1 MGDLAFFTL
10 IYKYLDHEINEVG
23 LDLMGRMMTW
33 ASAIALVLVT
43 LWILIQ
49 GYRIVNGQSREP
61 MMALVTNMA
70 RIALIVTVATTMGV
84 FGAGLHDFFTSGLN
98 AEINQLV
105 TGNDQTA
112 SDSIDQNLAYTQ
124 AALIAIETAAQA
136 PPTDAHAAMAEARAL
151 SFATFG
157 TASPPMAA
165 AAMLLLYQFA
175 LALFIGLGPLFILCL
190 IFEQTKELFRKW
202 LLYGIGT
209 LFSMAVLSLVS
220 AIVLKMTLSVAEAM
234 WASSLINDLMQNN
247 SAGLTTQAMEQGGV
261 GLLMTVLIVSVPPI
275 AAMFF
280 NGTLGSFVTYSMF
293 NQAGNRMGPQG
304 QPPGSWGRGYAYS
317 PALAGHPP
325 EVQLSGAAK
334 GYATPHSGARGAIPN
349 TASYTDTIKQRPEA

>member
-1 MGDLAFFTL
+1 MGNLVFFTL
-10 IYKYLDHEINEVG
+10 IYQYLDYEINAAG
-23 LDLMGRMMTW
+23 LNLMHNMMTW

-43 LWILIQ
+43 LWVLIQ
-49 GYRIVNGQSREP
+49 GYRIVTGQSREP

-70 RIALIVTVATTMGV
+70 RIALIVTIATTMGV
-84 FGAGLHDFFTSGLN
+84 FGADLHDLFTNRLSSN
-98 AEINQLV
+98 INQLV
-105 TGNDQTA
+105 TGDTQTA
-112 SDSIDQNLAYTQ
+112 ASAIDQNLAYTQ
-124 AALIAIETAAQA
+124 AALIAIDTAAQVPVNDVPGA
-136 PPTDAHAAMAEARAL
+136 LSQARAL

-234 WASSLINDLMQNN
+234 WAGNFINNLTNHN
-247 SAGLTTQAMEQGGV
+247 SAGLTTQAMEQGGI
-261 GLLMTVLIVSVPPI
+261 GLLMTVLIISTPPM
-275 AAMFF
+275 AAFFF
-280 NGTLGSFVTYSMF
+280 NGTLGQFYFSSAFG
-293 NQAGNRMGPQG
+293 AGGARAAAMAAGL
-304 QPPGSWGRGYAYS
+304 PPGAYGHGNSYAPPVSREAQQGPNDFNAPHPGTRGTYANA
-317 PALAGHPP
+317 PAA
-325 EVQLSGAAK
+325 Q
-334 GYATPHSGARGAIPN
+334 
-349 TASYTDTIKQRPEA
+349 DTIKPAPQRGT